1 MRMASRTTHRKS
13 IALFSSQDND
23 LHRYR
28 FETDG
33 LRFFAN
39 KKEYKKGPNNILDI
53 WKEYTLGGVSHNL
66 IRAT

>member
-1 MRMASRTTHRKS
+1 MKMASRTTHRMS
-13 IALFSSQDND
+13 TAFFSSKGND
-23 LHRYR
+23 LNTSR

-53 WKEYTLGGVSHNL
+53 WKEYNLGTVSNIVL
-66 IRAT
+66 RAM